1 MSFASNMR
9 ASAKRLIDKYGTDMK
24 LIEVFTGMY
33 DPIMGESPVNE
44 ITHAVKGHI
53 SRFDNS
59 LVVSGVVN
67 MDDLKVMLYST
78 DMITLPNKEW
88 KLEIS
93 GERLNIISVQN
104 IITAQNEPI
113 IYTLQVR
120 V

>member
-9 ASAKRLIDKYGTDMK
+9 TSAKKLIDKYGTDMM
-24 LIEVFTGMY
+24 LIEVQTGVY
-33 DPIMGESPVNE
+33 DPISGESSDME
-44 ITHAVKGHI
+44 IAHAAKGHI

-78 DMITLPNKEW
+78 DMIPFPNKEW

-93 GERLNIISVQN
+93 GERLSIISVQN
-104 IITAQNEPI
+104 IITAQNKAI
-113 IYTLQVR
+113 IYTLQAR